1 MQITFYCAIPLYCT
15 DWYQW
20 SAAHNRAAEISN
32 QLKELS
38 VKCAII
44 NLYHDRKLY
53 DQFWLLFVHISEKK
67 YIGPRVTQ
75 IRSREICDP
84 IGHLVT

>member
-20 SAAHNRAAEISN
+20 RAAHNQVAEISS
-32 QLKELS
+32 QIIEFP

-44 NLYHDRKLY
+44 NFITTENYM
-53 DQFWLLFVHISEKK
+53 ISFGYSTSTSQKNN
-67 YIGPRVTQ
+67 
-75 IRSREICDP
+75 
-84 IGHLVT
+84 LVLG